1 MRLAGKAALI
11 VGGTT
16 GIGLAA
22 ARLMLAEGARVA
34 ICGQEANRLKQASA
48 TLGEQAKTFRADV
61 RRAADIR
68 SLADGVGRWTDQL
81 DILFLNAG
89 ISRPAEFSR
98 VDEAFFE
105 DHIAINL
112 KGPFFVFQHML
123 GLLRRNASVVFTTS
137 CLDEMGRPG
146 MSVYAATKAALRS
159 LVRSLGA
166 ELVERGIRV
175 NAVAPG
181 PIDSGIHAKMG
192 VSGDELV
199 KLREKI
205 AREIP
210 MRRLGV
216 PMEVAEAVL
225 FLASDAS
232 SFVTGHE
239 IVVDGGWSSF

>member
-16 GIGLAA
+16 GIGFAA
-22 ARLMLAEGARVA
+22 ARLMIAEGARVA
-34 ICGQEANRLKQASA
+34 ICGQEAERLREASA
-48 TLGEQAKTFRADV
+48 ALGEQAKAFRADL
-61 RRAADIR
+61 RSISDIR
-68 SLADGVGRWTDQL
+68 NLVEDVGRWTDRL

-89 ISRPAEFSR
+89 ISRPAELNG
-98 VDEAFFE
+98 VDETFFD
-105 DHIAINL
+105 DHFAINV
-112 KGPFFVFQHML
+112 KGPFFVFQQMI
-123 GLLRRNASVVFTTS
+123 GLLGANASVVITTS

-166 ELVERGIRV
+166 ELVGRGIRV

-192 VSGDELV
+192 VRGDALV
-199 KLREKI
+199 KLQERI
-205 AREIP
+205 AQEVP
-210 MRRLGV
+210 MQRLGV
-216 PMEVAEAVL
+216 PLEVAEAVL

-239 IVVDGGWSSF
+239 LVVDGGWSEF

>member
-1 MRLAGKAALI
+1 MRLAGKTALV

-16 GIGLAA
+16 GIGFAV
-22 ARLMLAEGARVA
+22 ARLMIAEGARVA
-34 ICGQEANRLKQASA
+34 ICGQEAERLKEASA
-48 TLGEQAKTFRADV
+48 ALGEQAVAFRADM
-61 RRAADIR
+61 RSIPDIR
-68 SLADGVGRWTDQL
+68 GLVEDVGRWTDRV

-89 ISRPAEFSR
+89 ISRPAEFNS

-105 DHIAINL
+105 DHFAINV
-112 KGPFFVFQHML
+112 KGPFFVFQQASKLL
-123 GLLRRNASVVFTTS
+123 GANASVVITTS

-159 LVRSLGA
+159 LVRTLGA
-166 ELVERGIRV
+166 ELVGRGIRV

-192 VSGDELV
+192 VHGDALV
-199 KLREKI
+199 KLQERI
-205 AREIP
+205 AQDVP

-216 PMEVAEAVL
+216 PLEVAEAVL

-239 IVVDGGWSSF
+239 LVVDGGWSEF

>member
-1 MRLAGKAALI
+1 MRLAGKTALI

-16 GIGLAA
+16 GIGFAA
-22 ARLMLAEGARVA
+22 ARLMIAEGARVA
-34 ICGQEANRLKQASA
+34 ICGQEAERLREASA
-48 TLGEQAKTFRADV
+48 ALGEQAKAFRADLRNV
-61 RRAADIR
+61 PEIR
-68 SLADGVGRWTDQL
+68 GLAEDVGRWTDRL

-89 ISRPAEFSR
+89 ISRPDEFND

-105 DHIAINL
+105 DHFAINV
-112 KGPFFVFQHML
+112 KGPFFVFQQML
-123 GLLRRNASVVFTTS
+123 GLLGSNASVVITTS

-166 ELVERGIRV
+166 ELVGRGIRV

-192 VSGDELV
+192 VSGDALV
-199 KLREKI
+199 KLQERI
-205 AREIP
+205 AKEVP
-210 MRRLGV
+210 MQRLGV
-216 PMEVAEAVL
+216 PLEIAEAVL

-239 IVVDGGWSSF
+239 LVVDGGWSEF

>member
-1 MRLAGKAALI
+1 MRLAGKTAFIA
-11 VGGTT
+11 GGTT

-22 ARLMLAEGARVA
+22 ARLMMAEGAQVA
-34 ICGQEANRLKQASA
+34 ICGQEPERLREASTA
-48 TLGEQAKTFRADV
+48 LGAQAKTYRADL
-61 RRAADIR
+61 RSLSDIR
-68 SLADGVGRWTDQL
+68 RLANEVADWTDQL

-89 ISRPAEFSR
+89 ISRPAEFSS

-105 DHIAINL
+105 DHIAINI
-112 KGPFFVFQHML
+112 KGPFFLLQQLL
-123 GLLRRNASVVFTTS
+123 GLLRPNASVVITTS

-181 PIDSGIHAKMG
+181 PIDTGIHAKMAQG
-192 VSGDELV
+192 EALV
-199 KLREKI
+199 KLRERI
-205 AREIP
+205 VREVP
-210 MRRLGV
+210 MHRFGV
-216 PMEVAEAVL
+216 PLEIAEAVL

-239 IVVDGGWSSF
+239 LVVDGGWSSF